1 MRPASVAIVAIVLA
15 SFASGCSKNQPTA
28 IDTAAAVVEFES
40 VSSSA
45 ASAVVYPS
53 LRVDTSSPPD
63 GSADI
68 TVSAIGRT
76 PQPVCETGP
85 DVPSVPVAWPYALEV
100 SVVRDGTTVASI
112 VETTI
117 GPTGR
122 FEFSK
127 ATSGDLSATPL
138 PDRPID
144 PPQPTLGGLAVA
156 YTDGVETTNRSRLFL
171 VACQSADPSAI
182 PEYRPTS
189 LTLERGDLLKVS
201 ARRGGSGFGGS
212 PTPPSEFRGT
222 LFIDGRAVP
231 VTGTTSAVAP
241 ASGFA
246 FTFQLQ

>member
-1 MRPASVAIVAIVLA
+1 MRPASVAIVAIALA
-15 SFASGCSKNQPTA
+15 SITSGCSKNQPTA

-40 VSSSA
+40 ISSSA
-45 ASAVVYPS
+45 PSAVVYPS

-63 GSADI
+63 GIADI

-76 PQPVCETGP
+76 PQPVCEIGSN
-85 DVPSVPVAWPYALEV
+85 VPSVPVAWPYALEV
-100 SVVRDGTTVASI
+100 SVVRNGTIVASI

-127 ATSGDLSATPL
+127 ATSADLSTAPL

-144 PPQPTLGGLAVA
+144 PPKPTLGGFAVA
-156 YTDGVETTNRSRLFL
+156 YTDGVQTTTRSEIYLE
-171 VACQSADPSAI
+171 ACQSVNPATI
-182 PEYRPTS
+182 PDYRPTR
-189 LTLERGDLLKVS
+189 LTLRRGDFLKVT
-201 ARRGGSGFGGS
+201 ARRGSDGFGGS
-212 PTPPSEFRGT
+212 PVPSEFRGT
-222 LFIDGRAVP
+222 LLIDGRAVP
-231 VTGTTSAVAP
+231 VTGTTSAAAP